1 LEIEMAPLRLL
12 PEDEFMHDTA
22 GVSNFNESMYF
33 NFYDGA
39 RELGGFVR
47 IGNRPNEGYAEQTT
61 CLYLPDGR
69 IAFNFGRPSITSNDA
84 FEAGGCAFEVVTP
97 FRELMVRYDGK
108 VVLLDEPEAMV
119 DPRKA
124 FRENPW
130 VDCSLELTYRGL
142 SPMFGGEPVDDD
154 GNPLPARENE
164 FAKGHYEQH
173 VGARGSIRLGDADW
187 EIDAY
192 GLRDHSWGPR
202 FWQAP
207 WWYRWLT
214 GNCGEDFG
222 FMLSIIAS
230 REASPRRGGI
240 IFADGAYHP
249 VKHCSIETG
258 WRGDD
263 HYHETITAVAATEER
278 EYRIAGTVKSLI
290 PLRNRRTAPDGERM
304 VTRISEGMTEW
315 RVEGVGTGYGLSEYL
330 DQIVGGVPV
339 GVGEEDGG

>member
-1 LEIEMAPLRLL
+1 MARLQLL
-12 PEDEFMHDTA
+12 PEDEFMHDPTD
-22 GVSNFNESMYF
+22 VSNFNESMYF
-33 NFYDGA
+33 NFYDPA
-39 RELGGFVR
+39 HSLGGFVR

-69 IAFNFGRPSITSNDA
+69 IGFTFGRPEIASNDA
-84 FEAGGCAFEVVTP
+84 FSAGGCAFDVVEP
-97 FRELMVRYDGK
+97 FRKLNVRYDGK
-108 VVLLDEPEAMV
+108 LVLLEEPEAMA

-130 VDCSLELTYRGL
+130 VDCSIDLVYRGL
-142 SPMFGGEPVDDD
+142 SPMLGGEMVDDD
-154 GNPLPARENE
+154 GKPLPARENE

-173 VGARGSIRLGDADW
+173 VGARGSIRFGDSQW
-187 EIDAY
+187 ELDGY

-214 GNCGEDFG
+214 GNCGDDFG

-230 REASPRRGGI
+230 RDGSRRRGGI
-240 IFADGAYHP
+240 IFEGGAYHP
-249 VKHCSIETG
+249 VKHCTIETG
-258 WRGDD
+258 WRGDEN
-263 HYHETITAVAATEER
+263 YHQTITAVATTETR
-278 EYRIAGTVKSLI
+278 EYRIEGKVKSLI

-315 RVEGVGTGYGLSEYL
+315 SVEGVGTGYGLSEYL
-330 DQIVGGVPV
+330 DQIIDGVPV
-339 GVGEEDGG
+339 GVAEEDGA